1 MQLSVHNM
9 QGDAVGTLEV
19 SDYLFDVPMNTSVVH
34 QAMVMHRAN
43 ARQGTS
49 NTKTRALVSGGGA
62 KPRPQKHTGGARQG
76 TIRAPHFRGGGVV
89 FGPHPRSYRQR
100 MPKKMRRLAI
110 RCLLSEKVR
119 ENSLAVLQELQIP
132 QAKTQEMKR
141 LLDTLEI
148 SSSVLIVTHEVESS
162 VVASARNLQQVKTM
176 PASNLNVLDLLSYDR
191 LIMTMGAIH
200 KAEEVWAGGATQ
212 QEMVTTSKAPTRK
225 RSPRK
230 PAASKRAKKETSS
243 AEDQPTTEPL
253 DDEAAQEVTGP
264 EIQE

>member
-1 MQLSVHNM
+1 MQLSVQNM

-19 SDYLFDVPMNTSVVH
+19 SDYLFDVPMNSFVVH

-49 NTKTRALVSGGGA
+49 ATKTRGQVAGGGA
-62 KPRPQKHTGGARQG
+62 KPRPQKHTGRARQG
-76 TIRAPHFRGGGVV
+76 TVSAPHYRGGGVV

-119 ENSLAVLQELQIP
+119 ENNLAVLQDLQIP

-162 VVASARNLQQVKTM
+162 VVTSARNLQRVKTM
-176 PASNLNVLDLLSYDR
+176 PASNINVLDLLTYDR
-191 LIMTMGAIH
+191 LVMTMEAIH
-200 KAEEVWAGGATQ
+200 KAEEVWAGGVTQ
-212 QEMVTTSKAPTRK
+212 QEMVTISKTPTRK
-225 RSPRK
+225 KTSRK
-230 PAASKRAKKETSS
+230 PAASKRAKKETPS
-243 AEDQPTTEPL
+243 AEDQPTTGPS
-253 DDEAAQEVTGP
+253 DDEAAQEAKG
-264 EIQE
+264 QETQE